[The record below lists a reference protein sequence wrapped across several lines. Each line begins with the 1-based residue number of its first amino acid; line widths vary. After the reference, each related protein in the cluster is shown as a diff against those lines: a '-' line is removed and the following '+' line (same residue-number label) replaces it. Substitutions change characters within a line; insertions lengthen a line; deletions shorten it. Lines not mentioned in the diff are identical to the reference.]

1 MYNAHDTIKLV
12 VSFHRTMSARTND
25 SDSIGQQQLPDDH
38 HITARNN
45 MNNDNIAPS
54 ASSPVILR
62 SNNSNST
69 TQQNVELINNSN
81 NTYTASNEENN
92 TDGNNSSNIES
103 PKKAEVP
110 LESMLN
116 DPEGFYAPR
125 TRKSSDSKRNQIN
138 LRAAA
143 GHNKSRSMD
152 ITAWAKIL
160 KGENTEADDKKRAS
174 IDSKEPP
181 PSRSSSRNL
190 NRRDSVIVTFFSK
203 YPF

>member
-1 MYNAHDTIKLV
+1 MGD
-12 VSFHRTMSARTND
+12 RPND
-25 SDSIGQQQLPDDH
+25 SDSIGQRKLPDDQH
-38 HITARNN
+38 TTTRNI
-45 MNNDNIAPS
+45 MNNDNVVPS

-62 SNNSNST
+62 ANSNNST
-69 TQQNVELINNSN
+69 PQQNDEIINNSN
-81 NTYTASNEENN
+81 NAAHAPTDSNNN
-92 TDGNNSSNIES
+92 ANNNSGNIES

-125 TRKSSDSKRNQIN
+125 TRKSSDSKRNQLH
-138 LRAAA
+138 LRAGS
-143 GHNKSRSMD
+143 GHKQSRSMD

-160 KGENTEADDKKRAS
+160 KGENSEAEEKKRAS

-181 PSRSSSRNL
+181 PTRSSSRQL

-203 YPF
+203 YPFNYDLFSAL